1 MILFQPIIICTIPR
15 DGGMEASQA
24 HRYKELR
31 LGQLRAFCECVRHKT
46 FSAAA
51 RALGMSQP
59 AVWQQVR
66 ALEREFG
73 ANLLQ
78 RQGGAWE
85 PTEDGRVLLELASS
99 IVGTMDA
106 LKELFDQHRRRIPR
120 ALRIISMPGVFT
132 EELAGPVI
140 AFCRHYPL
148 IKVALSNYAGPES
161 LGALVAGEADLAVLP
176 LALEVGGNR
185 QLLAVEPFATRA
197 WAAVLPEGHALAGKR
212 RLRPV
217 DLVRQALILP
227 EEGSVWRQR
236 VDAIFRAAG
245 LLDQLRVVLEVGA
258 ALAARRYVSLG
269 LGLAVF
275 PQPASALEF
284 PHLCARPLRHLFPAE
299 PIVLFSRRG
308 GTQRPQARLFIEH
321 LRKRPGQKAD

>member
-1 MILFQPIIICTIPR
+1 MILFQLIIIRAIPR
-15 DGGMEASQA
+15 DGRMEASQA

-73 ANLLQ
+73 ASLLR
-78 RQGGAWE
+78 RQGAAWE
-85 PTEDGRVLLELASS
+85 PSEDGQVLLELASS

-106 LKELFDQHRRRIPR
+106 LKELFDQRRRRLPR
-120 ALRIISMPGVFT
+120 ALRIISTPGVFT
-132 EELAGPVI
+132 EELAGPVV
-140 AFCRHYPL
+140 AFCRRVSH

-161 LGALVAGEADLAVLP
+161 LDALVAGEADLAILP

-185 QLLAVEPFATRA
+185 QLLTVEPFASRA
-197 WAAVLPEGHALAGKR
+197 WAAVLPKGHALAGKR
-212 RLRPV
+212 RLRPA
-217 DLVRQALILP
+217 DLVRQPLILP
-227 EEGSVWRQR
+227 EEGGVWRQR
-236 VDAIFRAAG
+236 VDAVFRAAG
-245 LLDQLRVVLEVGA
+245 LLDQLHVVLEVGV

-275 PQPASALEF
+275 PQPERVREF
-284 PHLCARPLRHLFPAE
+284 PDLCACPLGHLLPPE
-299 PIVLFSRRG
+299 PLVLLSRRG
-308 GTQRPQARLFIEH
+308 MTPRPQARLFIEH